1 MAVKNP
7 SKNKSFSRG
16 NISRAALGAALVGAS
31 VFGVVVMLESGST
44 TSSFAV
50 ASREGGAGSAL
61 GVDGVAFVEL
71 GDSPALDQY
80 LREGEW
86 GSIEGLVLTHPVRP
100 GELLARENFVEPSVR
115 DDGVVTIELSVG
127 APGWLVPGN
136 RAELWVG
143 PPASENSFSAPFVLS
158 PEVIIDSV
166 TFDDGFASDAATSR
180 VDLRL
185 PRRDIPSVVHAI
197 ANRYFL
203 HLTPVG

>member
-86 GSIEGLVLTHPVRP
+86 GSI
-100 GELLARENFVEPSVR
+100 
-115 DDGVVTIELSVG
+115 
-127 APGWLVPGN
+127 
-136 RAELWVG
+136 
-143 PPASENSFSAPFVLS
+143 
-158 PEVIIDSV
+158 
-166 TFDDGFASDAATSR
+166 
-180 VDLRL
+180 
-185 PRRDIPSVVHAI
+185 
-197 ANRYFL
+197 
-203 HLTPVG
+203 